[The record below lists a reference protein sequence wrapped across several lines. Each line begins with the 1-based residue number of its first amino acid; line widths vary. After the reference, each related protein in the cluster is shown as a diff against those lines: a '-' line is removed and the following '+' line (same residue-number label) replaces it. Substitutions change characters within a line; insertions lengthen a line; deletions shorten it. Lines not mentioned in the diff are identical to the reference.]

1 MTEPLVTDAAT
12 APPPARSP
20 ARPALQRLRPALG
33 PGLVALTLLVFT
45 LVNPGTFFTRS
56 NLLDNVLLSGATL
69 LIVASGQT
77 VVMVVGDFDL
87 SVGATASLAMVV
99 SAKMLVEGGGA
110 PVWQVLLV
118 GLAVGL
124 GAGLLN
130 GVLVSYAGVN
140 AFIATLGTLTLF
152 NGLGLFRTN
161 AQPVYD
167 LPPDF
172 VAIGLAAGLVNGLLV
187 SYAGVNAFIATLGTL
202 TLFNGLG
209 LFRTN
214 AQPVYDLPPEFVA
227 IGQGST
233 LGVGNPVWLALLS
246 VVLVWFVLDHT
257 PLGRRFYAVG
267 GNAEAARYAGID
279 VRATRLLAFV
289 VAALFAAVAGVLTAS
304 YLETADP
311 SGPLS
316 LMLPSIAAVFLGTV
330 MFRDGRPN
338 APGTLL
344 GFLLWTV
351 LASGLNQSGINTY
364 LQTAAQGAILLL
376 AVLPPAIARRRAR

>member
-1 MTEPLVTDAAT
+1 MTEPLVTDATT
-12 APPPARSP
+12 APPPAVAPGRG
-20 ARPALQRLRPALG
+20 ALTRLRPALG
-33 PGLVALTLLVFT
+33 PALVALTVLVFT
-45 LVNPGTFFTRS
+45 VINPGTFFTRS

-99 SAKMLVEGGGA
+99 SAKMLVENPGA
-110 PVWQVLLV
+110 PVALVVLL
-118 GLAVGL
+118 GLAIGL
-124 GAGLLN
+124 GAGLL
-130 GVLVSYAGVN
+130 
-140 AFIATLGTLTLF
+140 
-152 NGLGLFRTN
+152 
-161 AQPVYD
+161 
-167 LPPDF
+167 
-172 VAIGLAAGLVNGLLV
+172 NGLLV

-209 LFRTN
+209 LYRTN
-214 AQPVYDLPPEFVA
+214 AQPVYDLPPGFVA

-233 LGVGNPVWLALLS
+233 FGVGNPVWLALICVL
-246 VVLVWFVLDHT
+246 LVWFVLDHT

-279 VRATRLLAFV
+279 VRRTRLLAFV
-289 VAALFAAVAGVLTAS
+289 LAGLFASVAGVLTAS

-311 SGPLS
+311 SGPLN

-364 LQTAAQGAILLL
+364 LQTAAQGAILIV
-376 AVLPPAIARRRAR
+376 AVLPPAIARLRASR

>member
-1 MTEPLVTDAAT
+1 MTEPLVTEPAT
-12 APPPARSP
+12 APPPATSP
-20 ARPALQRLRPALG
+20 ARGVVQRLRPALG

-45 LVNPGTFFTRS
+45 VINPGTFLTRS

-99 SAKMLVEGGGA
+99 SAKMLVENPGA
-110 PVWQVLLV
+110 PIWLVVVL
-118 GLAVGL
+118 GLAIGL

-167 LPPDF
+167 LPP
-172 VAIGLAAGLVNGLLV
+172 G
-187 SYAGVNAFIATLGTL
+187 
-202 TLFNGLG
+202 
-209 LFRTN
+209 
-214 AQPVYDLPPEFVA
+214 FVA

-233 LGVGNPVWLALLS
+233 LGVGNPVWLALICVL
-246 VVLVWFVLDHT
+246 LVWFVLDHT

-279 VRATRLLAFV
+279 VRRTRLLAFV
-289 VAALFAAVAGVLTAS
+289 LAGLFASVAGVLTAS

-311 SGPLS
+311 SGPLN

-330 MFRDGRPN
+330 MFGDGRPN

-344 GFLLWTV
+344 GFLLWTI

-364 LQTAAQGAILLL
+364 LQTAAQGAILVL
-376 AVLPPAIARRRAR
+376 AVLPPAIARLRSR

>member
-1 MTEPLVTDAAT
+1 VTEPLVSPVDSGAAT
-12 APPPARSP
+12 GAAPTLAPQRGLAG
-20 ARPALQRLRPALG
+20 RLRPALG
-33 PGLVALTLLVFT
+33 PALVALTLLVFT
-45 LVNPGTFFTRS
+45 VINPGTFFTRS
-56 NLLDNVLLSGATL
+56 NLVDNVLLSGATL

-99 SAKMLVEGGGA
+99 SAKMLVEGGGS
-110 PVWQVLLV
+110 PVWVVLLV
-118 GLAVGL
+118 GVAVGL

-130 GVLVSYAGVN
+130 GVLVSFAGVN

-167 LPPDF
+167 LPP
-172 VAIGLAAGLVNGLLV
+172 
-187 SYAGVNAFIATLGTL
+187 S
-202 TLFNGLG
+202 
-209 LFRTN
+209 
-214 AQPVYDLPPEFVA
+214 FVA
-227 IGQGST
+227 IGQGKT
-233 LGVGNPVWLALLS
+233 LGVGNPVWLALLC
-246 VVLVWFVLDHT
+246 VLLVWFVLDHT

-279 VRATRLLAFV
+279 VRMTRLLAFV
-289 VAALFAAVAGVLTAS
+289 IAGLFASVAGVLTAS

-311 SGPLS
+311 SGPLN

-376 AVLPPAIARRRAR
+376 AVLPPAIARLRSR

>member
-1 MTEPLVTDAAT
+1 MTDSLLNPGARAGRPDGADPAGS
-12 APPPARSP
+12 APGRGPGEAGRRSVWGVV
-20 ARPALQRLRPALG
+20 RPALG
-33 PGLVALTLLVFT
+33 PLLVALTLLVFT
-45 LVNPGTFFTRS
+45 VLNPGTFFTRS

-69 LIVASGQT
+69 LVVASGQT
-77 VVMVVGDFDL
+77 IVMVVGDFDL

-110 PVWQVLLV
+110 SVPVVIAV
-118 GLAVGL
+118 GLAIGL

-167 LPPDF
+167 LP
-172 VAIGLAAGLVNGLLV
+172 A
-187 SYAGVNAFIATLGTL
+187 S
-202 TLFNGLG
+202 
-209 LFRTN
+209 
-214 AQPVYDLPPEFVA
+214 FVA

-233 LGVGNPVWLALLS
+233 LGVGNPVWLALIC
-246 VVLVWFVLDHT
+246 VALVWFVLDHT

-279 VRATRLLAFV
+279 VRRTRLLAFV
-289 VAALFAAVAGVLTAS
+289 LAGLFSAVAGVLTAS

-311 SGPLS
+311 SGPLN
-316 LMLPSIAAVFLGTV
+316 LMLPSIAAVFLGTA

-344 GFLLWTV
+344 GFVLWTV

-364 LQTAAQGAILLL
+364 LQTAAQGAILVL
-376 AVLPPAIARRRAR
+376 AVLPPAIARTRSR

>member
-1 MTEPLVTDAAT
+1 VTEPLVTDAAT

-172 VAIGLAAGLVNGLLV
+172 VAIGQ
-187 SYAGVNAFIATLGTL
+187 GT
-202 TLFNGLG
+202 
-209 LFRTN
+209 
-214 AQPVYDLPPEFVA
+214 
-227 IGQGST
+227 T

>member
-1 MTEPLVTDAAT
+1 MTEPLVSPVDSGAAT
-12 APPPARSP
+12 GAAPTLAPQRGLAG
-20 ARPALQRLRPALG
+20 RLRPALG
-33 PGLVALTLLVFT
+33 PALVALTLLVFT
-45 LVNPGTFFTRS
+45 VINPGTFFTRS
-56 NLLDNVLLSGATL
+56 NLVDNVLLSGATL

-99 SAKMLVEGGGA
+99 SAKMLVEGGGS
-110 PVWQVLLV
+110 PVWVVLLV
-118 GLAVGL
+118 GVAVGL

-130 GVLVSYAGVN
+130 GVLVSFAGVN

-167 LPPDF
+167 LPP
-172 VAIGLAAGLVNGLLV
+172 
-187 SYAGVNAFIATLGTL
+187 S
-202 TLFNGLG
+202 
-209 LFRTN
+209 
-214 AQPVYDLPPEFVA
+214 FVA
-227 IGQGST
+227 IGQGKT

-246 VVLVWFVLDHT
+246 LAAVWFLLDHT
-257 PLGRRFYAVG
+257 PLGRRLYAVG
-267 GNAEAARYAGID
+267 GNADAARYAGID
-279 VRATRLLAFV
+279 VRRTRLIAFV
-289 VAALFAAVAGVLTAS
+289 LAGLLSGLAGVLYAS

>member
-12 APPPARSP
+12 APAPARRP
-20 ARPALQRLRPALG
+20 ARPAVQRLRPALG

-56 NLLDNVLLSGATL
+56 NLVDNVLLSGATL
-69 LIVASGQT
+69 LVVASGQT

-99 SAKMLVEGGGA
+99 SAKMLVESGGA
-110 PVWQVLLV
+110 PVWQVVLV
-118 GLAVGL
+118 GLAIGL

-130 GVLVSYAGVN
+130 GV
-140 AFIATLGTLTLF
+140 
-152 NGLGLFRTN
+152 
-161 AQPVYD
+161 
-167 LPPDF
+167 
-172 VAIGLAAGLVNGLLV
+172 LV

-246 VVLVWFVLDHT
+246 VVAVWFVLDHT

-279 VRATRLLAFV
+279 VRRTRLLAFV
-289 VAALFAAVAGVLTAS
+289 VAGLFASLAGVLTAS

-311 SGPLS
+311 SGPLN

-344 GFLLWTV
+344 GFVLWTV

-376 AVLPPAIARRRAR
+376 AVLPPAIARRRASR